1 MDFDPNLKIGV
12 LGGGQLG
19 RMMIQSGIDF
29 NLDISVLDPDPN
41 APCKNLVANFQVGSL
56 TDYETVYQFGQQFDL
71 ITIEIENVNT
81 DALKKLQEE
90 GKIVYP
96 QPEVIE
102 IIKDKGIQKDFYK
115 NNGIPTSD
123 YFLLDNKQDLHKHA
137 DFLPAVHKLRTE
149 GYDGRGVNVLKSVNG
164 FNNSFDAPSVLEKF
178 VDYDKEISVLV
189 ARNPNGETKTFPVV
203 ELEFHPEA
211 NLVEFLFSPATIEDA
226 VEDKAK
232 KIAIDVIEK
241 LNMVGLLAVEMFVT
255 KTGDVLVNESAPRT
269 HNSGHHTIEGNVT
282 SQFEQ
287 HIRAI
292 MNLPLGDTSIKNN
305 AVMINL
311 LGAEGHTGEAVYEGA
326 ELVMALD
333 NVHLHL
339 YGKKT
344 TKPFRK
350 MGHATIL
357 GDEME
362 MVKNKAKL
370 VKSTLIIKA

>member
-29 NLDISVLDPDPN
+29 NLDISVLDPDPD
-41 APCKNLVANFQVGSL
+41 APCKNLVRNFQVGSL
-56 TDYETVYQFGQQFDL
+56 TDYETVYQFGKQFDL

-81 DALKKLQEE
+81 EALKKLQQE
-90 GKIVYP
+90 GKKVYP

-115 NNGIPTSD
+115 KNNIPTSE
-123 YFLLDNKQDLHKHA
+123 YYLLENKEELRQYI

-149 GYDGRGVNVLKSVNG
+149 GYDGRGVNVVKSADA
-164 FNNSFDAPSVLEKF
+164 FESSFDAPAVLEKF
-178 VDYDKEISVLV
+178 VDYEKEISVLV
-189 ARNPNGETKTFPVV
+189 ARNPNGETRTFPVV

-226 VEDKAK
+226 IEDKAK

-311 LGAEGHTGEAVYEGA
+311 LGAEGHTGDAVYEGA
-326 ELVMALD
+326 EMIMALD
-333 NVHLHL
+333 NVHIHL

-357 GDEME
+357 GDDME

>member
-56 TDYETVYQFGQQFDL
+56 TDYETVYQFGRQFDL

>member
-1 MDFDPNLKIGV
+1 MGFDPSTKIGV

-41 APCKNLVANFQVGSL
+41 APCKNLTSDFSVGKL
-56 TDYETVYQFGQQFDL
+56 TDFDTVYNFGKDKDL
-71 ITIEIENVNT
+71 VTIEIENVNT
-81 DALKKLQEE
+81 DALKKLQQE
-90 GKIVYP
+90 GVKVYP

-102 IIKDKGIQKDFYK
+102 TIKDKGTQKDFYK
-115 NNGIPTSD
+115 ANGIPTSE
-123 YFLLDNKQDLHKHA
+123 YVLLENKQQLQEHI

-149 GYDGRGVNVLKSVNG
+149 GYDGRGVKVLKNPESINEG
-164 FNNSFDAPSVLEKF
+164 FDAPAVLEKF
-178 VDYDKEISVLV
+178 VPYEKEISVLV
-189 ARNPNGETKTFPVV
+189 ARNADGDTKTYPVV

-211 NLVEFLFSPATIEDA
+211 NLVEFLFSPATVSAEIEA
-226 VEDKAK
+226 KASQ
-232 KIAIDVIEK
+232 IAIDVIEK
-241 LNMVGLLAVEMFVT
+241 LEMVGLLAVEMFVLT
-255 KTGDVLVNESAPRT
+255 NGEVLVNESAPRT
-269 HNSGHHTIEGNVT
+269 HNSGHHTIEANIT

-292 MNLPLGDTSIKNN
+292 LNLPLGDTSIREN

-311 LGAEGHTGEAVYEGA
+311 LGAEGYTGNALYEGA
-326 ELVMALD
+326 EEVMAMD
-333 NVHLHL
+333 DVHLHL

-357 GDEME
+357 GKDME
-362 MVKNKAKL
+362 QVKAKAKK

>member
-1 MDFDPNLKIGV
+1 MDFDTSLKIGV

-29 NLDISVLDPDPN
+29 NLDIGVLDPDPN
-41 APCKNLVANFQVGSL
+41 APCKNLVGNFQVGSL
-56 TDYETVYQFGQQFDL
+56 TDFDTVYQFGQQFDL

-81 DALKKLQEE
+81 EALKRLQKE
-90 GKIVYP
+90 GKRVFP

-102 IIKDKGIQKDFYK
+102 IIKDKGTQKDFYK
-115 NNGIPTSD
+115 KNNIPTSD
-123 YFLLDNKQDLHKHA
+123 YFLLENKAQLTDHL

-149 GYDGRGVNVLKSVNG
+149 GYDGRGVKVLRNIDAIQHG
-164 FNNSFDAPSVLEKF
+164 FDAPSVLEKF

-189 ARNPNGETKTFPVV
+189 ARNSNGETKTFPVV
-203 ELEFHPEA
+203 ELEFHREA
-211 NLVEFLFSPATIEDA
+211 NLVEFLFSPASLETSIE
-226 VEDKAK
+226 EKAQ

-241 LNMVGLLAVEMFVT
+241 LDMVGLLAVEMFVT
-255 KTGDVLVNESAPRT
+255 KNGEVLVNESAPRT

-292 MNLPLGDTSIKNN
+292 MNLPLGDTSIKKN

-311 LGAEGHTGEAVYEGA
+311 LGAEGFTGEAVYEGA
-326 ELVMALD
+326 EIVMALD

-339 YGKKT
+339 YGKKI

-350 MGHATIL
+350 MGHVTIL

-362 MVKNKAKL
+362 MVKNKANF